1 MSHLIVVLC
10 LAVVPAAA
18 APELGAALAQASADA
33 LAMRAALDNPG
44 ERTTPDADSDIEP
57 LEALGNFH
65 EVAPGLYRSAQP
77 NRDGYKQLKAL
88 GVKTLL
94 SLKGADAREREEAGA
109 EGLSVENVPMSGFAQ
124 PSFEQ
129 VDRALA
135 IIADP
140 AKRPLLVHC
149 QLGKDRTGFVIASYR
164 VVVEHVDEAKAVEEA
179 RSYGCCFTPFGD
191 LTKFLK
197 DYRAHRETKKAPAR
211 AGAFRLPG

>member
-1 MSHLIVVLC
+1 MKKILAALC
-10 LAVVPAAA
+10 LAAVPAAA
-18 APELGAALAQASADA
+18 SAPELGAVLSRASALTSAFHVAQAG
-33 LAMRAALDNPG
+33 PG

-77 NRDGYKQLKAL
+77 SREGYKQLKAL

-94 SLKGADAREREEAGA
+94 SLKDNGAREREEAGA
-109 EGLSVENVPMSGFAQ
+109 EGLAVENVPMGGFSQ

-129 VDRALA
+129 VDQALA

-149 QLGKDRTGFVIASYR
+149 QYGKDRTGFVLASYR
-164 VVVEHVDEAKAVEEA
+164 VIVERVDEAKAVAEA
-179 RSYGCCFTPFGD
+179 KSYGCCFAPFGD

-197 DYRAHRETKKAPAR
+197 DYRAHRR
-211 AGAFRLPG
+211 AL